1 MRKIDET
8 LANLRHLTSAKT
20 DKDLSEILG
29 FSYSSLDRWKAE
41 DNIPAKRLMEFSKK
55 LGVSMDTILGN
66 SVKVVG
72 DGNITFGGDNNQAKA
87 DKVEIY
93 SFESWVEW
101 NEFKTLFDLYGS
113 KAQLLKFIKILK
125 EISMEYW

>member
-41 DNIPAKRLMEFSKK
+41 DNIPAKRLMEFSKQ
-55 LGVSMDTILGN
+55 LGVSMDILMGN
-66 SVKVVG
+66 GVKVVG
-72 DGNITFGGDNNQAKA
+72 DGNIAFSGDGNFVSEPKNSKLQSKIFKEFMELYTEYGN
-87 DKVEIY
+87 DKLLMPVIEKLREI
-93 SFESWVEW
+93 EQIIQ
-101 NEFKTLFDLYGS
+101 K
-113 KAQLLKFIKILK
+113 
-125 EISMEYW
+125 